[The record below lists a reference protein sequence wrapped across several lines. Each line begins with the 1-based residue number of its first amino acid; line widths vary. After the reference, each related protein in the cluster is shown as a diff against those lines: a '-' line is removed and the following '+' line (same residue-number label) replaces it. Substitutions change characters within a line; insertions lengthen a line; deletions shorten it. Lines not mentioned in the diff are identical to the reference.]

1 MVADFVNRIDNF
13 PSLYVL
19 NPSSK
24 IERKDREKQE
34 GQDRKRKK
42 NRESKRDVEEEGH
55 LVDKKA

>member
-24 IERKDREKQE
+24 IERKEREKQE
-34 GQDRKRKK
+34 GQANKKKK
-42 NRESKRDVEEEGH
+42 NRESRRDVEEEGH
-55 LVDKKA
+55 LIDEKA